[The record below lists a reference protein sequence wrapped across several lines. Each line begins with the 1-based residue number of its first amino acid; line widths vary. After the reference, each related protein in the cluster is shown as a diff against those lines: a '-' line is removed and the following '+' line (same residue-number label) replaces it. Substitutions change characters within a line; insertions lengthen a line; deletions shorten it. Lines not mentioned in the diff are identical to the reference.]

1 MKKIEIILIFFL
13 FVIVSIGMFFKKSY
27 ASNDTITSTTYEIK
41 DSIIYA
47 KPTSNDLSVGELLEN
62 LTFSEVIDIYDRDN
76 KNVDEDKKVGTDF
89 KVKVSNK
96 TYKVVVLGDVTGE
109 GVINLG
115 DVSRVYNHYKK
126 KTSLNGSF
134 LTAGKVTGNTSISFG
149 DVSKLYNFY
158 KGKSPFSYFSKD
170 HPDGITNTVNKTV
183 NTISDLKA
191 YNASVGKVVKTKGY
205 SSAND
210 GGGAKY
216 QIVKKNNQV
225 IDNGLYILLDNGN
238 VAQLIIG
245 RQTVNVKQFGA
256 KGDGTTNDSIAF
268 NNAINSG
275 AVAIKIPDGTYN
287 MNNTLLT
294 LTKFMKFVGNGKTN
308 TTVKNGTIKAPY
320 GVSAEGITFD
330 GGYTQTVKFTGTAD
344 ENNASVIF
352 DVTPTGIRD
361 VSYKNC
367 TFKNVTVASYA
378 RHGSDIETDK
388 TRLRNDTAK
397 NCTFTNLRRV
407 GIYHT
412 VPLSNGTYLNNSF
425 TNLGGSDMLKG
436 IISGIFLGD
445 VTNNT
450 YFHADN
456 ILIKGNTFDNL
467 VTKDNFLPP
476 KQQEH
481 WTNSNFIAIR
491 GYNALIDNNTFSN
504 LVGYGSDREGVYTK
518 IQNLTVSNNTLVNAG
533 FGEGYICAK
542 AHDGEV
548 VFNVINNNISGRA
561 GTGIR
566 TYGPGDITGNTINID
581 NTPVAI
587 LATTSGT
594 VGVGNAPLNVS
605 GNTIISGTEVG
616 INVNGTD
623 VSDYS
628 DDNKI
633 VSLVNVQ
640 SPIIFNN
647 NIIRPVTNFMNYI
660 SILNPY
666 NDVTVDNNKFYL
678 SDKGGVKIRA
688 ISLANDPKT
697 TDTCLNNTTIIS
709 NNYFENSGNIDVFA
723 RVAYTQSS
731 GKVTGRKIYFKN
743 NNFNYTGNSE
753 SFYPIKYL
761 TGSANNDKL
770 FIEGNTTNTPKS
782 NTWLSID
789 SKEYSIDN
797 PDFARISYNYNYN
810 KI

>member
-13 FVIVSIGMFFKKSY
+13 FVIVSIGMFLKKSY

-41 DSIIYA
+41 DSTIYA

-62 LTFSEVIDIYDRDN
+62 LTFSEVIDIYDSNN
-76 KNVDEDKKVGTDF
+76 KTVDEDKKVGTDF

-170 HPDGITNTVNKTV
+170 YPDGITNTVNKTV
-183 NTISDLKA
+183 NTISDLRA

-210 GGGAKY
+210 GGEAKY
-216 QIVKKNNQV
+216 QIVKKSNQV

-275 AVAIKIPDGTYN
+275 AVTIKIPDGTYN
-287 MNNTLLT
+287 MNNTLFT
-294 LTKFMKFVGNGKTN
+294 LTKFMRFVGNGETK

-320 GVSAEGITFD
+320 GVSAEDITFD
-330 GGYTQTVKFTGTAD
+330 GGYTQNVEFTGVGH
-344 ENNASVIF
+344 EKNGSVIF

-397 NCTFTNLRRV
+397 DCTFTNLRRV

-425 TNLGGSDMLKG
+425 TNLGGSDMLRG

-450 YFHADN
+450 YFQADN

-467 VTKDNFLPP
+467 VTKDNFLPSNE
-476 KQQEH
+476 QEH

-491 GYNALIDNNTFSN
+491 GYNALIDNNTFTN
-504 LVGYGSDREGVYTK
+504 LVGYGNDREGVYTK
-518 IQNLTVSNNTLVNAG
+518 IQNLTISNNTLINAG

-542 AHDGEV
+542 AHDGEA

-566 TYGPGDITGNTINID
+566 TYGPGDITGNTINIE

-594 VGVGNAPLNVS
+594 VGVGNTPLNVS
-605 GNTIISGTEVG
+605 GNTITSGTEVG

-628 DDNKI
+628 DDNKM

-640 SPIIFNN
+640 TPIILNN
-647 NIIRPVTNFMNYI
+647 NTIRPTTSFKTYI
-660 SILNPY
+660 SIINPY
-666 NDVTVDNNKFYL
+666 DDVTIDSNKIYLSSNEGNDKAITITNSNDVY
-678 SDKGGVKIRA
+678 
-688 ISLANDPKT
+688 
-697 TDTCLNNTTIIS
+697 DTCLNNTTTIS
-709 NNYFENSGNIDVFA
+709 GNYFESSGNTNVFA
-723 RVAYTQSS
+723 RVSYYQSS
-731 GKVTGRKIYFKN
+731 GKTTGRKIYLKN
-743 NNFNYTGNSE
+743 NNFNYTGSHE
-753 SFYPIKYL
+753 SFYPFKYV

-789 SKEYSIDN
+789 PKEYSIDN
-797 PDFARISYNYNYN
+797 PDFARISYSYNY
-810 KI
+810 